1 MIAEREWTTETMAM
15 KAAHINEM
23 QQALNSWETTT
34 TDERRKFGDY
44 YDQEDIE
51 ETLLGQTTLLKKMRG
66 CHNRLGH
73 DIEVGRLRISMI
85 WESIEAAKEKDKE
98 ALVSRCRHEG
108 GYEAARE
115 QDAYR

>member
-66 CHNRLGH
+66 VVRGT
-73 DIEVGRLRISMI
+73 
-85 WESIEAAKEKDKE
+85 AAK
-98 ALVSRCRHEG
+98 
-108 GYEAARE
+108 
-115 QDAYR
+115 